1 MKSKLSL
8 RQPNFILDLS
18 YSFLQ
23 KGQMVLQSELL
34 VLDDTDQLHQLVIL
48 LLLLTYMLFTH

>member
-8 RQPNFILDLS
+8 RQPYFILDLS

-34 VLDDTDQLHQLVIL
+34 VLDDTDQLH
-48 LLLLTYMLFTH
+48 